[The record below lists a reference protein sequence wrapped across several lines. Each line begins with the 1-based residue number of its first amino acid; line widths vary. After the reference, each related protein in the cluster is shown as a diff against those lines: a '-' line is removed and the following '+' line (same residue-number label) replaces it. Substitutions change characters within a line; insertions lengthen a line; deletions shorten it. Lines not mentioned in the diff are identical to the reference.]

1 MQRPSPVDDAE
12 DLSMRPKDLDKYFAS
27 AMANCRTSHISMIE
41 PYSIPRLIQQPPELE
56 NLVTV
61 LTPRH
66 IAAVESDVGGAKE
79 GWYATNKT
87 GQVCS
92 GRFSN
97 REECQAYIYQ
107 ERADIDAYHQG
118 AAHAH

>member
-1 MQRPSPVDDAE
+1 
-12 DLSMRPKDLDKYFAS
+12 
-27 AMANCRTSHISMIE
+27 MIE
-41 PYSIPRLIQQPPELE
+41 PYSIRRLVQQPAELE

-66 IAAVESDVGGAKE
+66 IAAVQSDVGGAEE

-87 GQVCS
+87 GQVSS

-97 REECQAYIYQ
+97 QEDCQAHIDQ